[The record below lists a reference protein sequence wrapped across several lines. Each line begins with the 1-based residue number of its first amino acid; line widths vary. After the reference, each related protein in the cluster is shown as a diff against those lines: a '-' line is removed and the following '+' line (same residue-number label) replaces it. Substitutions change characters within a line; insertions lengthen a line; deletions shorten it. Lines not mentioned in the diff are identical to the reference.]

1 MNIRAADG
9 SAPLG
14 FALVAPIGLLLLF
27 ASFDMTFLAW
37 ERSLRQR
44 ELNTLVNEISRNPN
58 IASSTFDQWKLS
70 NQSELMSATL
80 QTKNLDEVT
89 VFILSAKF
97 QKSSFS
103 GLTFNYLVRTERVSE

>member
-1 MNIRAADG
+1 MKIKAADG

-37 ERSLRQR
+37 DQSQKQR
-44 ELNTLVNEISRNPN
+44 ELQNLADEISRNPA
-58 IASSTFDQWKLS
+58 IATSIFNQWKS
-70 NQSELMSATL
+70 TDPEELVSAAMQIKQVNELTI
-80 QTKNLDEVT
+80 
-89 VFILSAKF
+89 FILSAKF
-97 QKSSFS
+97 QKPTFT